1 MILVVLREQWSF
13 DDAIGVGA
21 DLDILDQH
29 FGGECGFPGIWI
41 MIRRGLRVC
50 FCGVRTLDV
59 CCISNECLEREVRE
73 PP

>member
-29 FGGECGFPGIWI
+29 FGGECGFSGIWI
-41 MIRRGLRVC
+41 MIRRG
-50 FCGVRTLDV
+50 
-59 CCISNECLEREVRE
+59 
-73 PP
+73 